1 MQLKLKSK
9 MIQFILLFV
18 GIVGSLNSDSVAQ
31 ERPDYITEKTASFYL
46 TVEGLAK
53 AEGELRI
60 AVFNSQDTYTVDP
73 MYAVVLSVDSTVVDW
88 QVDELPFGEYAIA
101 VYHDKNANG
110 KLDTNLLGI
119 PKSVTV
125 FQTMLVDGLVLLL
138 GLIHIFL
145 SMQSYIRTP
154 YK

>member
-1 MQLKLKSK
+1 

-60 AVFNSQDTYTVDP
+60 AYLTLRT
-73 MYAVVLSVDSTVVDW
+73 
-88 QVDELPFGEYAIA
+88 
-101 VYHDKNANG
+101 H
-110 KLDTNLLGI
+110 I
-119 PKSVTV
+119 P
-125 FQTMLVDGLVLLL
+125 
-138 GLIHIFL
+138 
-145 SMQSYIRTP
+145 
-154 YK
+154 